1 MLTSNIF
8 EKEEFEYAY
17 GTSPF
22 IKHIPKLKDKGEPIA
37 FYVVAKLNNGA
48 TLFNVMS
55 IEDCIEH
62 GKKHSKTFDKT
73 KKEFD
78 KNSPWVKDRD
88 AMCKKTVLIQIM
100 KLLPKSVEMQKAL
113 AMDNTTKSKI
123 DIDMFNIKDETKGR
137 QRSRTRVRKNV
148 IPESVILKRPGAEL
162 AIDPN
167 TGKTLCAEDALMPY
181 EFLDEIIV
189 DFEKMQR
196 ELDVLKTQISNYSEN
211 MNNYREKELSLN
223 NVMLSAQR
231 FADQLTVDAERKA
244 AEIIANAEREA
255 EKIVGSTQEKYN
267 QVLAD
272 YAMLANRYNDAKETL
287 RDYFRTQLTI
297 LDQDEAG
304 IATEQVA
311 EYIKQAEQ
319 LPQAVAE
326 AEKKAMAENE
336 ETKLNVKLKEIMEN
350 TMVSEPAAE

>member
-1 MLTSNIF
+1 MLKPMDIHN
-8 EKEEFEYAY
+8 
-17 GTSPF
+17 
-22 IKHIPKLKDKGEPIA
+22 
-37 FYVVAKLNNGA
+37 
-48 TLFNVMS
+48 
-55 IEDCIEH
+55 
-62 GKKHSKTFDKT
+62 
-73 KKEFD
+73 KEFKRVMRGYD
-78 KNSPWVKDRD
+78 
-88 AMCKKTVLIQIM
+88 
-100 KLLPKSVEMQKAL
+100 VEEV
-113 AMDNTTKSKI
+113 D
-123 DIDMFNIKDETKGR
+123 
-137 QRSRTRVRKNV
+137 
-148 IPESVILKRPGAEL
+148 
-162 AIDPN
+162 
-167 TGKTLCAEDALMPY
+167 

-231 FADQLTVDAERKA
+231 FADQMVQDAERKA
-244 AEIIANAEREA
+244 ADIIANAEREA

-287 RDYFRTQLTI
+287 RDYFRTQLSI

-319 LPQAVAE
+319 LPEAIAE

-336 ETKLNVKLKEIMEN
+336 ETRLNVKLKEIME
-350 TMVSEPAAE
+350 TTAATEAAAE

>member
-1 MLTSNIF
+1 MLKPMDIHN
-8 EKEEFEYAY
+8 
-17 GTSPF
+17 
-22 IKHIPKLKDKGEPIA
+22 
-37 FYVVAKLNNGA
+37 
-48 TLFNVMS
+48 
-55 IEDCIEH
+55 
-62 GKKHSKTFDKT
+62 
-73 KKEFD
+73 KEFKRVMRGYD
-78 KNSPWVKDRD
+78 
-88 AMCKKTVLIQIM
+88 
-100 KLLPKSVEMQKAL
+100 VEEV
-113 AMDNTTKSKI
+113 D
-123 DIDMFNIKDETKGR
+123 
-137 QRSRTRVRKNV
+137 
-148 IPESVILKRPGAEL
+148 
-162 AIDPN
+162 
-167 TGKTLCAEDALMPY
+167 

-189 DFEKMQR
+189 NFEKMQR

-272 YAMLANRYNDAKETL
+272 YAILANRYNDAKETL

-304 IATEQVA
+304 IASAEVA

-336 ETKLNVKLKEIMEN
+336 ETKLNVKLKELMES
-350 TMVSEPAAE
+350 TTVSEPVQD

>member
-1 MLTSNIF
+1 MLKPMDIHN
-8 EKEEFEYAY
+8 
-17 GTSPF
+17 
-22 IKHIPKLKDKGEPIA
+22 
-37 FYVVAKLNNGA
+37 
-48 TLFNVMS
+48 
-55 IEDCIEH
+55 
-62 GKKHSKTFDKT
+62 
-73 KKEFD
+73 KEFKRVMRGYD
-78 KNSPWVKDRD
+78 
-88 AMCKKTVLIQIM
+88 
-100 KLLPKSVEMQKAL
+100 VEEV
-113 AMDNTTKSKI
+113 D
-123 DIDMFNIKDETKGR
+123 
-137 QRSRTRVRKNV
+137 
-148 IPESVILKRPGAEL
+148 
-162 AIDPN
+162 
-167 TGKTLCAEDALMPY
+167 

-231 FADQLTVDAERKA
+231 FADQLTVDAEHKA

-272 YAMLANRYNDAKETL
+272 YAILANRYNDAKETL

-304 IATEQVA
+304 IASAEVA

-336 ETKLNVKLKEIMEN
+336 ETKLNVKLKELMES
-350 TMVSEPAAE
+350 TTVSEPIQE

>member
-1 MLTSNIF
+1 MLKPMDIHN
-8 EKEEFEYAY
+8 KE
-17 GTSPF
+17 
-22 IKHIPKLKDKGEPIA
+22 
-37 FYVVAKLNNGA
+37 
-48 TLFNVMS
+48 
-55 IEDCIEH
+55 
-62 GKKHSKTFDKT
+62 
-73 KKEFD
+73 
-78 KNSPWVKDRD
+78 
-88 AMCKKTVLIQIM
+88 
-100 KLLPKSVEMQKAL
+100 
-113 AMDNTTKSKI
+113 
-123 DIDMFNIKDETKGR
+123 
-137 QRSRTRVRKNV
+137 
-148 IPESVILKRPGAEL
+148 LKRVMRGYDVEEV
-162 AIDPN
+162 D
-167 TGKTLCAEDALMPY
+167 

-267 QVLAD
+267 QGLAD
-272 YAMLANRYNDAKETL
+272 YAILANRYNDAKETL

-304 IATEQVA
+304 IASAEVA

-336 ETKLNVKLKEIMEN
+336 ETKLNVKLKELMES
-350 TMVSEPAAE
+350 TTVSEPVQE

>member
-1 MLTSNIF
+1 MLKPMDIHN
-8 EKEEFEYAY
+8 
-17 GTSPF
+17 
-22 IKHIPKLKDKGEPIA
+22 
-37 FYVVAKLNNGA
+37 
-48 TLFNVMS
+48 
-55 IEDCIEH
+55 
-62 GKKHSKTFDKT
+62 
-73 KKEFD
+73 KEFKRVMRGYD
-78 KNSPWVKDRD
+78 
-88 AMCKKTVLIQIM
+88 
-100 KLLPKSVEMQKAL
+100 VEEV
-113 AMDNTTKSKI
+113 D
-123 DIDMFNIKDETKGR
+123 
-137 QRSRTRVRKNV
+137 
-148 IPESVILKRPGAEL
+148 
-162 AIDPN
+162 
-167 TGKTLCAEDALMPY
+167 

-272 YAMLANRYNDAKETL
+272 YAILANRYNDAKETL

-304 IATEQVA
+304 IASAEVA

-336 ETKLNVKLKEIMEN
+336 ETKLNVKLKELMEC
-350 TMVSEPAAE
+350 TTVSEPVQE

>member
-1 MLTSNIF
+1 MLKPMDIHN
-8 EKEEFEYAY
+8 
-17 GTSPF
+17 
-22 IKHIPKLKDKGEPIA
+22 
-37 FYVVAKLNNGA
+37 
-48 TLFNVMS
+48 
-55 IEDCIEH
+55 
-62 GKKHSKTFDKT
+62 
-73 KKEFD
+73 KEFKRVMRGYD
-78 KNSPWVKDRD
+78 
-88 AMCKKTVLIQIM
+88 
-100 KLLPKSVEMQKAL
+100 VEEV
-113 AMDNTTKSKI
+113 D
-123 DIDMFNIKDETKGR
+123 
-137 QRSRTRVRKNV
+137 
-148 IPESVILKRPGAEL
+148 
-162 AIDPN
+162 
-167 TGKTLCAEDALMPY
+167 

-350 TMVSEPAAE
+350 TMVSEPSAE

>member
-1 MLTSNIF
+1 MLKPMDIHN
-8 EKEEFEYAY
+8 
-17 GTSPF
+17 
-22 IKHIPKLKDKGEPIA
+22 
-37 FYVVAKLNNGA
+37 
-48 TLFNVMS
+48 
-55 IEDCIEH
+55 
-62 GKKHSKTFDKT
+62 
-73 KKEFD
+73 KEFKRVMRGYD
-78 KNSPWVKDRD
+78 
-88 AMCKKTVLIQIM
+88 
-100 KLLPKSVEMQKAL
+100 VEEV
-113 AMDNTTKSKI
+113 D
-123 DIDMFNIKDETKGR
+123 
-137 QRSRTRVRKNV
+137 
-148 IPESVILKRPGAEL
+148 
-162 AIDPN
+162 
-167 TGKTLCAEDALMPY
+167 

-231 FADQLTVDAERKA
+231 FADQMVQDAERKA
-244 AEIIANAEREA
+244 ADIIANAEREA

-287 RDYFRTQLTI
+287 RDYFRTQLSI

-319 LPQAVAE
+319 LPEAIAE

-336 ETKLNVKLKEIMEN
+336 ETRLNVKLKEIME
-350 TMVSEPAAE
+350 TTAATEAAVE

>member
-1 MLTSNIF
+1 MLKPMDIHN
-8 EKEEFEYAY
+8 
-17 GTSPF
+17 
-22 IKHIPKLKDKGEPIA
+22 
-37 FYVVAKLNNGA
+37 
-48 TLFNVMS
+48 
-55 IEDCIEH
+55 
-62 GKKHSKTFDKT
+62 
-73 KKEFD
+73 KEFKRVMRGYD
-78 KNSPWVKDRD
+78 
-88 AMCKKTVLIQIM
+88 
-100 KLLPKSVEMQKAL
+100 VEEV
-113 AMDNTTKSKI
+113 D
-123 DIDMFNIKDETKGR
+123 
-137 QRSRTRVRKNV
+137 
-148 IPESVILKRPGAEL
+148 
-162 AIDPN
+162 
-167 TGKTLCAEDALMPY
+167 

-319 LPQAVAE
+319 LPEAIAE

-336 ETKLNVKLKEIMEN
+336 ETRLNVKLKEIME
-350 TMVSEPAAE
+350 TTAATEAVAE

>member
-1 MLTSNIF
+1 MLKPMDIHN
-8 EKEEFEYAY
+8 
-17 GTSPF
+17 
-22 IKHIPKLKDKGEPIA
+22 
-37 FYVVAKLNNGA
+37 
-48 TLFNVMS
+48 
-55 IEDCIEH
+55 
-62 GKKHSKTFDKT
+62 
-73 KKEFD
+73 KEFKRVMRGYD
-78 KNSPWVKDRD
+78 
-88 AMCKKTVLIQIM
+88 
-100 KLLPKSVEMQKAL
+100 VEEV
-113 AMDNTTKSKI
+113 D
-123 DIDMFNIKDETKGR
+123 
-137 QRSRTRVRKNV
+137 
-148 IPESVILKRPGAEL
+148 
-162 AIDPN
+162 
-167 TGKTLCAEDALMPY
+167 

-272 YAMLANRYNDAKETL
+272 YAILANRYNDAKETL

-304 IATEQVA
+304 FASAEVA

-336 ETKLNVKLKEIMEN
+336 ETKLNVKLKELMES
-350 TMVSEPAAE
+350 TTVSEPVQE

>member
-1 MLTSNIF
+1 MLKPMDIHN
-8 EKEEFEYAY
+8 
-17 GTSPF
+17 
-22 IKHIPKLKDKGEPIA
+22 
-37 FYVVAKLNNGA
+37 
-48 TLFNVMS
+48 
-55 IEDCIEH
+55 
-62 GKKHSKTFDKT
+62 
-73 KKEFD
+73 KEFKRVMRGYD
-78 KNSPWVKDRD
+78 
-88 AMCKKTVLIQIM
+88 
-100 KLLPKSVEMQKAL
+100 VEEV
-113 AMDNTTKSKI
+113 D
-123 DIDMFNIKDETKGR
+123 
-137 QRSRTRVRKNV
+137 
-148 IPESVILKRPGAEL
+148 
-162 AIDPN
+162 
-167 TGKTLCAEDALMPY
+167 

-272 YAMLANRYNDAKETL
+272 NAILANRYNDAKETL

-304 IATEQVA
+304 IASAEVA

-336 ETKLNVKLKEIMEN
+336 ETKLNVKLKELMES
-350 TMVSEPAAE
+350 TTVSEPVQE

>member
-1 MLTSNIF
+1 MLKPMDIHN
-8 EKEEFEYAY
+8 
-17 GTSPF
+17 
-22 IKHIPKLKDKGEPIA
+22 
-37 FYVVAKLNNGA
+37 
-48 TLFNVMS
+48 
-55 IEDCIEH
+55 
-62 GKKHSKTFDKT
+62 
-73 KKEFD
+73 KEFKRVMRGYD
-78 KNSPWVKDRD
+78 
-88 AMCKKTVLIQIM
+88 
-100 KLLPKSVEMQKAL
+100 VEEV
-113 AMDNTTKSKI
+113 D
-123 DIDMFNIKDETKGR
+123 
-137 QRSRTRVRKNV
+137 
-148 IPESVILKRPGAEL
+148 
-162 AIDPN
+162 
-167 TGKTLCAEDALMPY
+167 

-319 LPQAVAE
+319 LPEAIAE

>member
-1 MLTSNIF
+1 MLKPMDIHN
-8 EKEEFEYAY
+8 
-17 GTSPF
+17 
-22 IKHIPKLKDKGEPIA
+22 
-37 FYVVAKLNNGA
+37 
-48 TLFNVMS
+48 
-55 IEDCIEH
+55 
-62 GKKHSKTFDKT
+62 
-73 KKEFD
+73 KEFKRVMRGYD
-78 KNSPWVKDRD
+78 
-88 AMCKKTVLIQIM
+88 
-100 KLLPKSVEMQKAL
+100 VEEV
-113 AMDNTTKSKI
+113 D
-123 DIDMFNIKDETKGR
+123 
-137 QRSRTRVRKNV
+137 
-148 IPESVILKRPGAEL
+148 
-162 AIDPN
+162 
-167 TGKTLCAEDALMPY
+167 

-350 TMVSEPAAE
+350 TMVSEQAAE

>member
-1 MLTSNIF
+1 MLKPMDIHN
-8 EKEEFEYAY
+8 
-17 GTSPF
+17 
-22 IKHIPKLKDKGEPIA
+22 
-37 FYVVAKLNNGA
+37 
-48 TLFNVMS
+48 
-55 IEDCIEH
+55 
-62 GKKHSKTFDKT
+62 
-73 KKEFD
+73 KEFKRVMRGYD
-78 KNSPWVKDRD
+78 
-88 AMCKKTVLIQIM
+88 
-100 KLLPKSVEMQKAL
+100 VEEV
-113 AMDNTTKSKI
+113 D
-123 DIDMFNIKDETKGR
+123 
-137 QRSRTRVRKNV
+137 
-148 IPESVILKRPGAEL
+148 
-162 AIDPN
+162 
-167 TGKTLCAEDALMPY
+167 

-244 AEIIANAEREA
+244 ADIIANAEREA
-255 EKIVGSTQEKYN
+255 ERIVGSTQEKYN

-272 YAMLANRYNDAKETL
+272 YAILANRYNDAKETL

-304 IATEQVA
+304 IASAEVA

-336 ETKLNVKLKEIMEN
+336 ETKLNVKLKELMES
-350 TMVSEPAAE
+350 TTVSEPVQE

>member
-1 MLTSNIF
+1 MLKPMDIHN
-8 EKEEFEYAY
+8 
-17 GTSPF
+17 
-22 IKHIPKLKDKGEPIA
+22 
-37 FYVVAKLNNGA
+37 
-48 TLFNVMS
+48 
-55 IEDCIEH
+55 
-62 GKKHSKTFDKT
+62 
-73 KKEFD
+73 KEFKRVMRGYD
-78 KNSPWVKDRD
+78 
-88 AMCKKTVLIQIM
+88 
-100 KLLPKSVEMQKAL
+100 VEEV
-113 AMDNTTKSKI
+113 D
-123 DIDMFNIKDETKGR
+123 
-137 QRSRTRVRKNV
+137 
-148 IPESVILKRPGAEL
+148 
-162 AIDPN
+162 
-167 TGKTLCAEDALMPY
+167 

-223 NVMLSAQR
+223 NVMLSVQR

-255 EKIVGSTQEKYN
+255 ERIVGSTQEKYN

-287 RDYFRTQLTI
+287 RDYFRTQLSI

-304 IATEQVA
+304 IASEQVA

-326 AEKKAMAENE
+326 AEKKAMEENE
-336 ETKLNVKLKEIMEN
+336 ETKLNVKLKEIMEST
-350 TMVSEPAAE
+350 TMTEPVQG

>member
-1 MLTSNIF
+1 MLKPMDIHN
-8 EKEEFEYAY
+8 
-17 GTSPF
+17 
-22 IKHIPKLKDKGEPIA
+22 
-37 FYVVAKLNNGA
+37 
-48 TLFNVMS
+48 
-55 IEDCIEH
+55 
-62 GKKHSKTFDKT
+62 
-73 KKEFD
+73 KEFKRVMRGYD
-78 KNSPWVKDRD
+78 
-88 AMCKKTVLIQIM
+88 
-100 KLLPKSVEMQKAL
+100 VEEV
-113 AMDNTTKSKI
+113 D
-123 DIDMFNIKDETKGR
+123 
-137 QRSRTRVRKNV
+137 
-148 IPESVILKRPGAEL
+148 
-162 AIDPN
+162 
-167 TGKTLCAEDALMPY
+167 

-231 FADQLTVDAERKA
+231 FADQMVQDAERKA
-244 AEIIANAEREA
+244 ADIIANAEREA

-287 RDYFRTQLTI
+287 RDYFRTQLSI

-319 LPQAVAE
+319 LPEAIAE

-336 ETKLNVKLKEIMEN
+336 DTRLNVKLKEIME
-350 TMVSEPAAE
+350 TTAATESAAE

>member
-1 MLTSNIF
+1 MLKPMDIHN
-8 EKEEFEYAY
+8 
-17 GTSPF
+17 
-22 IKHIPKLKDKGEPIA
+22 
-37 FYVVAKLNNGA
+37 
-48 TLFNVMS
+48 
-55 IEDCIEH
+55 
-62 GKKHSKTFDKT
+62 
-73 KKEFD
+73 KEFKRVMRGYD
-78 KNSPWVKDRD
+78 
-88 AMCKKTVLIQIM
+88 
-100 KLLPKSVEMQKAL
+100 VEEV
-113 AMDNTTKSKI
+113 D
-123 DIDMFNIKDETKGR
+123 
-137 QRSRTRVRKNV
+137 
-148 IPESVILKRPGAEL
+148 
-162 AIDPN
+162 
-167 TGKTLCAEDALMPY
+167 

-211 MNNYREKELSLN
+211 MNTYREKELSLN

-244 AEIIANAEREA
+244 ADIIANAEREA
-255 EKIVGSTQEKYN
+255 ERIVGSTQEKYN

>member
-1 MLTSNIF
+1 MLKPMDIHN
-8 EKEEFEYAY
+8 
-17 GTSPF
+17 
-22 IKHIPKLKDKGEPIA
+22 
-37 FYVVAKLNNGA
+37 
-48 TLFNVMS
+48 
-55 IEDCIEH
+55 
-62 GKKHSKTFDKT
+62 
-73 KKEFD
+73 KEFKRVMRGYD
-78 KNSPWVKDRD
+78 
-88 AMCKKTVLIQIM
+88 
-100 KLLPKSVEMQKAL
+100 VEEV
-113 AMDNTTKSKI
+113 D
-123 DIDMFNIKDETKGR
+123 
-137 QRSRTRVRKNV
+137 
-148 IPESVILKRPGAEL
+148 
-162 AIDPN
+162 
-167 TGKTLCAEDALMPY
+167 

-244 AEIIANAEREA
+244 TEIIANAEREA

-272 YAMLANRYNDAKETL
+272 YAILANRYNDAKETL

-304 IATEQVA
+304 IASAEVA

-336 ETKLNVKLKEIMEN
+336 ETKLNVKLKELMES
-350 TMVSEPAAE
+350 TTVSEPVQE

>member
-1 MLTSNIF
+1 MLKPMDIHN
-8 EKEEFEYAY
+8 
-17 GTSPF
+17 
-22 IKHIPKLKDKGEPIA
+22 
-37 FYVVAKLNNGA
+37 
-48 TLFNVMS
+48 
-55 IEDCIEH
+55 
-62 GKKHSKTFDKT
+62 
-73 KKEFD
+73 KEFKRVMRGYD
-78 KNSPWVKDRD
+78 
-88 AMCKKTVLIQIM
+88 
-100 KLLPKSVEMQKAL
+100 VEEV
-113 AMDNTTKSKI
+113 D
-123 DIDMFNIKDETKGR
+123 
-137 QRSRTRVRKNV
+137 
-148 IPESVILKRPGAEL
+148 
-162 AIDPN
+162 
-167 TGKTLCAEDALMPY
+167 

-244 AEIIANAEREA
+244 AEIIANAEKEA
-255 EKIVGSTQEKYN
+255 ERIVGSTQEKYN

-287 RDYFRTQLTI
+287 REYFRNQLTL

-304 IATEQVA
+304 IASEQVA

-326 AEKKAMAENE
+326 AEKRAMAENE
-336 ETKLNVKLKEIMEN
+336 ETRLNVKLKEIMEST
-350 TMVSEPAAE
+350 TMTEPVQE

>member
-1 MLTSNIF
+1 MLKPMDIHN
-8 EKEEFEYAY
+8 
-17 GTSPF
+17 
-22 IKHIPKLKDKGEPIA
+22 
-37 FYVVAKLNNGA
+37 
-48 TLFNVMS
+48 
-55 IEDCIEH
+55 
-62 GKKHSKTFDKT
+62 
-73 KKEFD
+73 KEFKRVMRGYD
-78 KNSPWVKDRD
+78 
-88 AMCKKTVLIQIM
+88 
-100 KLLPKSVEMQKAL
+100 VEEVDQ
-113 AMDNTTKSKI
+113 
-123 DIDMFNIKDETKGR
+123 
-137 QRSRTRVRKNV
+137 
-148 IPESVILKRPGAEL
+148 
-162 AIDPN
+162 
-167 TGKTLCAEDALMPY
+167 
-181 EFLDEIIV
+181 FLDEIIV

-211 MNNYREKELSLN
+211 MNSYREKELSLN

-255 EKIVGSTQEKYN
+255 ERIVGSTQEKYN

-304 IATEQVA
+304 IASEQVA

-336 ETKLNVKLKEIMEN
+336 ETKLNVKLKEIMEST
-350 TMVSEPAAE
+350 TMTEPVQA